1 MVGLQPEPIHSVPVV
16 TRQQPH
22 LEFLAQ
28 LTHSN
33 IFHPARELL
42 YPRYPSVRAQQGGI
56 RTRAHRKR
64 TASAGT
70 LVTGLTA
77 MDVVLLDVFEG
88 TMRVQVFSL
97 SLSNKFLI
105 SMFCWRVSRNTF
117 AKEVCVNPLGQI
129 DARSVPSDAGHAA
142 GSSLPKRRWRAAT
155 SRRSFHCPCRLVN
168 WRDPSRLGR
177 TCGVWKTAVWRG
189 SCGRST
195 SSRVNPHMNI

>member
-1 MVGLQPEPIHSVPVV
+1 M
-16 TRQQPH
+16 
-22 LEFLAQ
+22 EFLAQ

-42 YPRYPSVRAQQGGI
+42 YPRYPSLRAQQGGI

-64 TASAGT
+64 TASAARSSRALRRWTSFFSTCSRGQC
-70 LVTGLTA
+70 VSKC
-77 MDVVLLDVFEG
+77 
-88 TMRVQVFSL
+88 SL

-117 AKEVCVNPLGQI
+117 AKEVCVNPPGQV

-142 GSSLPKRRWRAAT
+142 GSSLPKRRWRAAS